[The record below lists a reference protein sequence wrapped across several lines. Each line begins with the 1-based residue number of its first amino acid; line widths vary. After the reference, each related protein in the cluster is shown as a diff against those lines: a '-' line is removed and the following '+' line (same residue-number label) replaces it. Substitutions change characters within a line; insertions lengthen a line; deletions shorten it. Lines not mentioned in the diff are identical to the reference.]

1 MFKNL
6 TGWRKLFSIRPT
18 TMQSSPL
25 VLKRRQI
32 FIIPTQSGGW
42 FGLVLLVMLFG
53 SMNYNNSMGYML
65 TFLLASMTIVSI
77 LHTHRTLLGL
87 RIEVGK
93 VAPVFAF
100 ETAQF
105 QLWLDNRGQI
115 ARHVLVWQH
124 KSSHNHNSST
134 TIDIPAN
141 QRININLPVLA
152 TRRGRISLGR
162 VKVSTRFPL
171 GLFYAWAYVHF
182 DIVTMV
188 YPQPLGYKTLPLS
201 QQSENVGEGSPHDGG
216 GEDFIGYR
224 DYQLGDS
231 PRHID
236 WKAVA
241 REQELMIKQFGGM
254 SAAQVWLTWDDVR
267 TLNNTEAA
275 LSQLC
280 LWILVAESQRAQY
293 GLKIPNCT
301 FEPDTG
307 ELHRERCLQAL
318 ALFKGT

>member
-1 MFKNL
+1 MSLAQLSTINL
-6 TGWRKLFSIRPT
+6 TGWRKFFSIRPT

-32 FIIPTQSGGW
+32 FIIPTQSGGL

-65 TFLLASMTIVSI
+65 TFLLASMAIVSI

-105 QLWLDNRGQI
+105 QLWLDNRAQI

-124 KSSHNHNSST
+124 KSSQNQNSST

-152 TRRGRISLGR
+152 TRRGQISLGR

-171 GLFYAWAYVHF
+171 GLFYAWAYVYF
-182 DIVTMV
+182 DISTMV
-188 YPQPLGYKTLPLS
+188 YPQPLGHKTLPLN

-224 DYQLGDS
+224 DYKLGDS

-236 WKAVA
+236 LLYAH
-241 REQELMIKQFGGM
+241 I
-254 SAAQVWLTWDDVR
+254 S
-267 TLNNTEAA
+267 
-275 LSQLC
+275 
-280 LWILVAESQRAQY
+280 
-293 GLKIPNCT
+293 
-301 FEPDTG
+301 
-307 ELHRERCLQAL
+307 
-318 ALFKGT
+318 